1 MNLSNPRQA
10 HDKVYTDRT
19 STDSDSTAAQRMKWR
34 NHAQVIS
41 PTYERENPFDRLEL
55 SLEKT
60 VDERAGNG
68 NEEKDAEAG
77 NNGDDGDDGNDG
89 DNGVEEDEA
98 EAHKKNLSFRERI
111 RHFTWTWFTMTMA
124 TGGIANVLY
133 SGMYIPIPL
142 FDITTLT

>member
-1 MNLSNPRQA
+1 MNLSSLRQA
-10 HDKVYTDRT
+10 HEKADTDKT

-34 NHAQVIS
+34 DHAQVIS
-41 PTYERENPFDRLEL
+41 PTYERENPFENLDL

-60 VDERAGNG
+60 VDERAVNG
-68 NEEKDAEAG
+68 NEEGSEAE
-77 NNGDDGDDGNDG
+77 NDG

-98 EAHKKNLSFRERI
+98 EAQKENLSFRERI

-133 SGMYIPIPL
+133 SGMCTPVPL
-142 FDITTLT
+142 FEMQY